1 MTKRVAVIGECM
13 LELKGEA
20 FGAMTLG
27 YGGDTFNTAVYLR
40 RCGKAAGIEV
50 AYATALGE
58 DSLSEG
64 LLERWREQGID
75 TRLVRRLPGRMPGLY
90 MIEVDPGGE
99 RSFHYWRESAAARA
113 YFEEPVTPLE
123 ERIEEFDALY
133 LSGIT
138 LAILP
143 EAGRDRLFALMAKM
157 RERGGLV
164 VFDNNF
170 RPRLWGSR
178 TDARAAFERAFSLAN
193 IALVTADD
201 HQALMAFTDI
211 EAAIAH
217 ARALP
222 PAELIIKRGAAS
234 TLVRALE
241 QSRFATAAG
250 PHPHP
255 LPQTGEGVGETAR
268 VGKGGA
274 IEESA
279 GVGKREGV
287 GETAG
292 VGAWSEA
299 PTQRVERVVD
309 TTAAGDSFAGGY
321 LARRLSGH
329 DAVSAAT
336 HGNRVAARVIGYPGA
351 IIPVDAMADLV

>member
-1 MTKRVAVIGECM
+1 MTTRVAVIGECM

-27 YGGDTFNTAVYLR
+27 YGGDTFNTAVYLS
-40 RCGKAAGIEV
+40 RCGAAAGVEV

-58 DSLSEG
+58 DGLSAG
-64 LLERWREQGID
+64 LLDRWREQGID

-90 MIEVDPGGE
+90 MIEVDGRGE
-99 RSFHYWRESAAARA
+99 RSFHYWRDTAAAKA
-113 YFEEPVTPLE
+113 YFDVEPTPLE
-123 ERIEEFDALY
+123 AYADDFDALY

-143 EAGRDRLFALMAKM
+143 PAGRERLYALMGSM
-157 RERGGLV
+157 RERGAHV
-164 VFDNNF
+164 VFDNNY
-170 RPRLWGSR
+170 RPRLWADR
-178 TDARAAFERAFSLAN
+178 NAARVEFERAFSLAT

-201 HQALMAFTDI
+201 HQALMDLPDLDT
-211 EAAIAH
+211 AIAH
-217 ARALP
+217 AKALSAP
-222 PAELIIKRGAAS
+222 EVLIKRGASS
-234 TLVRALE
+234 TLVRAGDAE
-241 QSRFATAAG
+241 WRPAEAAG
-250 PHPHP
+250 PHPRP
-255 LPQTGEGVGETAR
+255 LPQAGEGV
-268 VGKGGA
+268 
-274 IEESA
+274 
-279 GVGKREGV
+279 RERR
-287 GETAG
+287 
-292 VGAWSEA
+292 GAWLEA

-351 IIPVDAMADLV
+351 IIPAEAMADLL

>member
-40 RCGKAAGIEV
+40 RCGAAAGLEV
-50 AYATALGE
+50 AYATAVGE
-58 DSLSEG
+58 DGLSSG

-90 MIEVDPGGE
+90 MIEVDGRGE
-99 RSFHYWRESAAARA
+99 RSFHYWRDTAAAKA
-113 YFEEPVTPLE
+113 YFDVERTPLE
-123 ERIEEFDALY
+123 AHAGGFDALY

-143 EAGRDRLFALMAKM
+143 PAGRERLYALMAAM
-157 RERGGLV
+157 RERGAHV
-164 VFDNNF
+164 VFDNNY
-170 RPRLWGSR
+170 RPRLWVDR
-178 TDARAAFERAFSLAN
+178 QAARVEFERAFSLAT

-201 HQALMAFTDI
+201 HQALMDLPDLD
-211 EAAIAH
+211 AAIAH
-217 ARALP
+217 AKALAAP
-222 PAELIIKRGAAS
+222 EVLIKRGASS
-234 TLVRALE
+234 TLVRAVDGHGRWL
-241 QSRFATAAG
+241 
-250 PHPHP
+250 
-255 LPQTGEGVGETAR
+255 
-268 VGKGGA
+268 
-274 IEESA
+274 
-279 GVGKREGV
+279 
-287 GETAG
+287 
-292 VGAWSEA
+292 EA
-299 PTQRVERVVD
+299 PTQWVERVVD

-336 HGNRVAARVIGYPGA
+336 HGNRVASRVIGYPGA
-351 IIPVDAMADLV
+351 IIPAEAMADLL

>member
-40 RCGKAAGIEV
+40 RCGAAAGLEV
-50 AYATALGE
+50 AYATAVGE
-58 DSLSEG
+58 DQLSTG
-64 LLERWREQGID
+64 LLARWREQGID

-90 MIEVDPGGE
+90 MIEVDGRGE
-99 RSFHYWRESAAARA
+99 RSFHYWRDTAAAKA
-113 YFEEPVTPLE
+113 YFDVERTPLE
-123 ERIEEFDALY
+123 AHADEFDALY

-143 EAGRDRLFALMAKM
+143 PAGRERLYALMAAM
-157 RERGGLV
+157 RERGAHV
-164 VFDNNF
+164 VFDNNY
-170 RPRLWGSR
+170 RPRLWADR
-178 TDARAAFERAFSLAN
+178 QAARVEFERAFSLAT

-201 HQALMAFTDI
+201 HQALMDLPDLD
-211 EAAIAH
+211 AAIAH
-217 ARALP
+217 AKALAAP
-222 PAELIIKRGAAS
+222 EVLIKRGASS
-234 TLVRALE
+234 TLVRADDA
-241 QSRFATAAG
+241 QRRTAQAAG
-250 PHPHP
+250 PHPNP
-255 LPQTGEGVGETAR
+255 LPQAGEGVIDGR
-268 VGKGGA
+268 V
-274 IEESA
+274 
-279 GVGKREGV
+279 
-287 GETAG
+287 
-292 VGAWSEA
+292 WLEA
-299 PTQRVERVVD
+299 PTQWVERVVD

-351 IIPVDAMADLV
+351 IIPAEAMADLL

>member
-143 EAGRDRLFALMAKM
+143 ETGRDRLFALMAKM

-255 LPQTGEGVGETAR
+255 LPQ
-268 VGKGGA
+268 
-274 IEESA
+274 A
-279 GVGKREGV
+279 GEGV